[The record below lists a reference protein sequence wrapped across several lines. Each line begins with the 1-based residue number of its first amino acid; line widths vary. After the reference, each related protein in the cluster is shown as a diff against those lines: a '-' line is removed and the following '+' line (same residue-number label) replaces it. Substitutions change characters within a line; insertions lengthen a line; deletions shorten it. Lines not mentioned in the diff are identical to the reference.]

1 MSVERRYVMGFDSAL
16 ARTGIAIIENSD
28 GKCRARTHLVS
39 TAAQQDKTAA
49 GYWLRI
55 ETVIVA
61 AAGLIPTTG
70 TVRLALI
77 EAPALEAEHGY
88 VLERA
93 TIYYNLVGELTRRR
107 IPTATIAPSA
117 LKKWA
122 VGHGGS
128 PKNPVSKSHTVA
140 AMRGMW
146 PDLPCVHNE
155 LRHHECEALAM
166 AHACAQHL
174 RWPVPTKIHHPAV
187 LSTIKWPT
195 P

>member
-1 MSVERRYVMGFDSAL
+1 MSVERSYVMGFDSAL

-39 TAAQQDKTAA
+39 TTAQQDKTAA

-55 ETVIVA
+55 EAVVLAVA
-61 AAGLIPTTG
+61 RLIPTTG
-70 TVRLALI
+70 TVQLALL

-88 VLERA
+88 ALERA
-93 TIYYNLVGELTRRR
+93 TIYYNLVGELTHRG
-107 IPTATIAPSA
+107 IPTATIAPLT

-122 VGHGGS
+122 VGRGGS
-128 PKNPVSKSHTVA
+128 PKHPVGKGQTVA

-174 RWPVPTKIHHPAV
+174 GWQVPTKTHHPAV